1 MGLRSEKLVKNDMNL
16 YKQNKDKME
25 QGMQARRPRSAF
37 VFVSPT
43 FFCSNAR
50 RLSCLRTGLVVLGF
64 YFFRLSARRERG
76 HSILHGAPAV

>member
-16 YKQNKDKME
+16 YKSNKDKME

-43 FFCSNAR
+43 FFFRTPADFRVCGLDWWCSDF
-50 RLSCLRTGLVVLGF
+50 T
-64 YFFRLSARRERG
+64 FF
-76 HSILHGAPAV
+76 V